1 MTEKIEE
8 DAETLA
14 MKIQN
19 QFQKDDKNDLPF

>member
-8 DAETLA
+8 DAEVLA